1 MLEFDII
8 LGMNCLHEFYATID
22 YRNMVGRLQLPNKLE
37 FKCEGCGSNQIIQIV
52 SNLKVNKML
61 FKGLG
66 AYENFLTKRFPL
78 KFYYRQVKLLR
89 NKEVSIINMLW
100 RNKLFEGP
108 TWEADADMRSRYS
121 HLFSS

>member
-1 MLEFDII
+1 MLDFYII
-8 LGMNCLHEFYATID
+8 LGMGWLHNWYATID

-89 NKEVSIINMLW
+89 NKEVDNVKVLW
-100 RNKLFEGP
+100 KNHFIEGA
-108 TWEADADMRSRYS
+108 TWEAKADMRSR
-121 HLFSS
+121 